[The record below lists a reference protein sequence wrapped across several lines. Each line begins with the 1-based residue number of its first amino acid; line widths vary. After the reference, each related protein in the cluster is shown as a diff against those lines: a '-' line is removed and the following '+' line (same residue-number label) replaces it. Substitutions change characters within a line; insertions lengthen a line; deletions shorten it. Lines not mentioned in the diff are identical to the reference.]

1 VFKGLLETM
10 AYSIQGIEREIIK
23 YPQTSF
29 CWMYHIDSLVLFSY
43 FNPSGEKRRH
53 GGKTLTI

>member
-1 VFKGLLETM
+1 M
-10 AYSIQGIEREIIK
+10 AYSIQGIDREIIK

-29 CWMYHIDSLVLFSY
+29 CRMYHIDSLVLFSY